1 MMMEHH
7 KAMISWK
14 QRFGAAA
21 VHLAI
26 SLLIAALAAWL
37 VFAVWYPFP
46 YREISGGRELFLLVV
61 GVDVMMGP
69 LITLA
74 IFDRNKPR
82 RELRLD
88 LAVVGLLQLSALAY
102 GLWTVALA
110 RPVHLVYE
118 IDRFRVVHAVDVPQE
133 LLDRTPVGVS
143 ALPWFGPTMLA
154 VRPFRS
160 EAERTDA
167 TIAALGGVS
176 LGARPDFW
184 VQYGASREQVL
195 KAAKPVSALALR
207 FPLQAAKIDALLR
220 AAGRD
225 PNKTAWLPL
234 IARNNAWTAFIDE
247 ATAEVVAFMPL
258 DSF

>member
-1 MMMEHH
+1 
-7 KAMISWK
+7 MIRWK
-14 QRFGAAA
+14 QRLGAAA

-26 SLLIAALAAWL
+26 SLLIAASAAWL

-61 GVDVMMGP
+61 GVDVVMGP

-74 IFDRNKPR
+74 IFDRNKPL

-133 LLDRTPVGVS
+133 LLDRTPAGIS
-143 ALPWFGPTMLA
+143 ALPWFGPTMLG

-160 EAERTDA
+160 EAERVDA

-184 VQYGASREQVL
+184 LQYGASRERVL
-195 KAAKPVSALALR
+195 EAAKPVSALALR
-207 FPLQAAKIDALLR
+207 FPLQAAQIDSLLR
-220 AAGRD
+220 ATGRD
-225 PNKTAWLPL
+225 RNKTAWLPL
-234 IARNNAWTAFIDE
+234 ISRNNAWTAFID
-247 ATAEVVAFMPL
+247 ATTAEVVAFMPL